1 MSSTEYTIQQYLL
14 DRANIQDTVNKIV
27 RQPFPLPFS
36 HISPNHCQLF
46 SHPLP
51 RDQQTLYYDTDN
63 APALADECY
72 APGDDDAVTIDYTSM
87 FAGRPLTISNRKWA
101 ADAVSM
107 LRAFDAK
114 QHVVTGLVIERL
126 PQPAVT
132 IAAAA
137 AGTHVVPSIP
147 DSCTVVA
154 NVNGHVMRKA
164 AAAEAAESAEFASS
178 FIHNGVSLASLH
190 GRYEFDLVRIKE
202 LEEAGKNP
210 WRVRKHKCILT
221 WSDGN
226 PRVMEPMKDAPVVT
240 RE

>member
-1 MSSTEYTIQQYLL
+1 MSGTEYTIQQYLL
-14 DRANIQDTVNKIV
+14 DRANIQDTVNKI
-27 RQPFPLPFS
+27 
-36 HISPNHCQLF
+36 
-46 SHPLP
+46 
-51 RDQQTLYYDTDN
+51 TLYYDTDN

-72 APGDDDAVTIDYTSM
+72 APGGDDAVTIDYTSM
-87 FAGRPLTISNRKWA
+87 FAGRPLTVSSRKWA
-101 ADAVSM
+101 ADAVGM

-114 QHVVTGLVIERL
+114 QHVVTGLVIEQL
-126 PQPAVT
+126 PQPA
-132 IAAAA
+132 IPIINAAAA
-137 AGTHVVPSIP
+137 AGTHVAVPSIP

-154 NVNGHVMRKA
+154 NVNGHIVRKA
-164 AAAEAAESAEFASS
+164 ATAEAAESAEFASS
-178 FIHNGVSLASLH
+178 LLHNG
-190 GRYEFDLVRIKE
+190 GRYEFDLVRVKE